1 MNLQLNIYIVLLP
14 YHYYHYYHYY
24 DYYHYYHYYHYY
36 YWVTLLSCHIYVFLI
51 HPVEVLASDDEVPAA
66 QTASEQS
73 LSERFCGSTRSG
85 AEGANQ
91 GLIWYSSV

>member
-14 YHYYHYYHYY
+14 
-24 DYYHYYHYYHYY
+24 YHYYHYYHYY

-85 AEGANQ
+85 AEGAKEPRINM
-91 GLIWYSSV
+91 V